1 VRRAEAEVLVV
12 GGGPAGSMTAA
23 LLAERG
29 RQVLLLEKAAF
40 PREKPCAE
48 YLSPG
53 VVDVLART
61 GALPTVERLAPA
73 RPPGMR
79 IRMDRADFLVAYP
92 DRDGPRAAMAVARP
106 AFDQAL
112 LGHARSRG
120 AQVRERTRV
129 LGAIVEGARVVGLR
143 YLDADGE
150 GELHGQVVVGADG
163 LHSAVARSL
172 GLPRRAIWPRRLG
185 LVARFSGVELPG
197 GTGEMHVGRGVYCG
211 LAPLGG
217 GLVNVGLVGPLR
229 GRRAGEPTAEL
240 FARWLGELPAA
251 ADALAGARR
260 VTPIRGV
267 GPLARRVRR
276 AAGPGYLL
284 VGDAAG
290 FLDPFT
296 GEGIHR
302 ALRGAELAAAAVDRA
317 LADGGPIDDYVA
329 ARRAAFGDKE
339 RLCWLIQLLLGSS
352 RILDRALRRL
362 RDRPELAAP
371 LQRALGDYGPAGP
384 ALRPGYLAALLGP

>member
-1 VRRAEAEVLVV
+1 VRRAEAEVIVV

-29 RQVLLLEKAAF
+29 RRVVLLEKAAF

-79 IRMDRADFLVAYP
+79 IRLGRIDFLVAYP
-92 DRDGPRAAMAVARP
+92 DADGPRAAMAVARP

-120 AQVRERTRV
+120 AQIRERTRV
-129 LGAIVEGARVVGLR
+129 LTVLVEGVRVVGVRCADAAGERELR
-143 YLDADGE
+143 AP
-150 GELHGQVVVGADG
+150 VVVAADG
-163 LHSAVARSL
+163 LHSAVTRSL
-172 GLPRRAIWPRRLG
+172 RLDRPAIWPRRLG
-185 LVARFSGVELPG
+185 LVARFEGVELAG
-197 GTGEMHVGRGVYCG
+197 GIGEMHVGRGLYCG
-211 LAPLGG
+211 LAPLGD

-229 GRRAGEPTAEL
+229 RRRAGEPTLDL
-240 FARWLGELPAA
+240 FGRWLGELPAA
-251 ADALAGARR
+251 ASALVGARR
-260 VTPIRGV
+260 LTPIRGV
-267 GPLARRVRR
+267 GPLVRRVGRV
-276 AAGPGYLL
+276 AGPGYLL

-317 LADGGPIDDYVA
+317 LADGGPIEGYEA

-352 RILDRALRRL
+352 RVLDRALRRL
-362 RDRPELAAP
+362 RARPELAAP

>member
-1 VRRAEAEVLVV
+1 VRHAEAEVIVV
-12 GGGPAGSMTAA
+12 GGGPAGSTAAA

-29 RQVLLLEKAAF
+29 RQVVLLEKAAF

-79 IRMDRADFLVAYP
+79 IRMGRVDFLVGYP
-92 DRDGPRAAMAVARP
+92 AAEGPRAARAVARP

-120 AQVRERTRV
+120 AQIRERTRV
-129 LGAIVEGARVVGLR
+129 LAAIVEGSRVVGVRCADASGESELR
-143 YLDADGE
+143 AP
-150 GELHGQVVVGADG
+150 VVVGADG
-163 LHSAVARSL
+163 VHSAVARSL
-172 GLPRRAIWPRRLG
+172 GLPRPAIWPRRLG
-185 LVARFSGVELPG
+185 LVARYAGVELAG
-197 GTGEMHVGRGVYCG
+197 GIGQMHVGHGVYCG
-211 LAPLGG
+211 LAPLGD

-229 GRRAGEPTAEL
+229 GRRAGEATVDL
-240 FARWLGELPAA
+240 FERWLADLPAA
-251 ADALAGARR
+251 ASALAGGRR
-260 VTPIRGV
+260 ATPIRGV
-267 GPLARRVRR
+267 GPLARRVSR

-302 ALRGAELAAAAVDRA
+302 ALRGAELAAAAVEGA
-317 LADGGPIDDYVA
+317 LTEGGPIDGYEA

-352 RILDRALRRL
+352 RVLERALRRL
-362 RDRPELAAP
+362 RARPDLAAP

-384 ALRPGYLAALLGP
+384 TLRPGYLIALLGP